1 MPTAQVKRSSLG
13 RPRKITED
21 AKSVRPF
28 PTSKDNTFSRLAQ
41 IRRAQVREAQQA
53 YRSRQQSQLSSLK
66 ARVEQL
72 EDVFDHLRRTVHAF
86 DKEVLRDGSQ
96 LSQPQ
101 LFQTVQLLRDDII
114 SHFKR
119 ADIHFQEPPK
129 NQTSN
134 PPKAVNEQPQAQ
146 VAAEVSVSRLKD
158 RTSGSDF
165 WKLFLGSST
174 GMIPST
180 NTHIM
185 DQSNDLVP
193 IHVTPSI
200 AEIHTI
206 QYATTPFTQ
215 RLFRAC
221 AESGHRFLSNLS
233 YKDEDMWEFGL
244 LLQKMPRAE
253 IRDYFGRVVDME
265 PCHPIIDA
273 RFPYISVGGAGTHFL
288 QPSSDGFPDSLA
300 PFQTTNGVSYVPAD
314 EDWFDVHDV
323 ERYLF
328 NQGIGVGEFPS
339 SVLTI
344 SYPSSPGAGPS
355 NLQPPQ
361 GELPGSM
368 MMVVDEYK
376 LINTRTESASSRSGL
391 CGWLSPV

>member
-1 MPTAQVKRSSLG
+1 MPTQKRSSLG
-13 RPRKITED
+13 RPRKSVDD
-21 AKSVRPF
+21 AKS
-28 PTSKDNTFSRLAQ
+28 

-72 EDVFDHLRRTVHAF
+72 EDVLDHLSQTVQEF
-86 DKEVLRDGSQ
+86 DNQVIRSGSQ
-96 LSQPQ
+96 WSQPQ
-101 LFQTVQLLRDDII
+101 LLRTVQSLRDDIV

-119 ADIHFQEPPK
+119 ADISYQKSPENKISDPP
-129 NQTSN
+129 QV
-134 PPKAVNEQPQAQ
+134 VNEQPHAQ
-146 VAAEVSVSRLKD
+146 VASEVSMGRLKD
-158 RTSGSDF
+158 QTEGSDF
-165 WKLFLGSST
+165 WKLFLGSSG
-174 GMIPST
+174 GMIPSISIESLD
-180 NTHIM
+180 N
-185 DQSNDLVP
+185 QSSDSDLVRIPVP
-193 IHVTPSI
+193 ISI
-200 AEIHTI
+200 AEPHTI

-221 AESGHRFLSNLS
+221 AESGHRFLSNLA

-244 LLQKMPRAE
+244 LLQRMPRVE
-253 IRDYFGRVVDME
+253 VRDYFGRVIKME

-273 RFPYISVGGAGTHFL
+273 RFPYISVGGAGTHYL
-288 QPSSDGFPDSLA
+288 PPSSGASSDTFAL
-300 PFQTTNGVSYVPAD
+300 FRTTNGVSHVPAD

-339 SVLTI
+339 STLTI

-355 NLQPPQ
+355 NLEIPQ
-361 GELPGSM
+361 GAIPGSM

-376 LINTRTESASSRSGL
+376 LINSKLTLLFAILLGVTYNDKI
-391 CGWLSPV
+391 